1 MENVMELAELAAVM
15 VLSLPLALG
24 LVWLSL
30 LGAFQLLPNSPRRVR
45 AAPRPAPE
53 VSGGLRW
60 AVAHSKALPPA
71 FRAGLDR

>member
-45 AAPRPAPE
+45 AAAQSAPE

-60 AVAHSKALPPA
+60 AMGHCEGLPRA
-71 FRAGLDR
+71 FKAGLNR